1 MSSLAKRQ
9 QHALPSHS
17 TPGRPA
23 PFSRPGWQLWPGL
36 TIASALVLLS
46 VAGLGALIWEASLP
60 DISQLWQSR
69 YLRTVVTF
77 TIWQAF
83 LSVLLSLLVAIPIA
97 RILARQPAFPGRAVL
112 LRLMEL
118 SLVLPSIVAVSG
130 LVSVYGRQGWLTG
143 FASDWLGVSWN
154 LYGINGIV
162 LAHVFFN
169 APLAARIL
177 LQAIEGAPPSQ
188 LRVAAQLG
196 LGRWWYWRAVEWPA
210 IKPVLP
216 GVAALVFTL
225 CFTSFA
231 IVMTLGGGPAATTI
245 EVAIYQSLRFEFDS
259 GQAALLAMVQLII
272 CGFLWWLATRRGLTA
287 SLLPDRRVASHRTKA
302 GSSLQARLADGTALG
317 LFVLFLVMPLLGI
330 LTRGL
335 PGMGSAFFPQ
345 GSFSVNPA
353 LLDATVRSLAI
364 ALPAGLMSVCAALLI
379 LASGTT
385 SKRPAITRLTDVAA
399 YLPLIIP
406 PLVLGTGLFLLFRP
420 SLGSSSEGLVLVTL
434 INAMMALPF
443 VLQMLKGPLG
453 SLDSASRQQA
463 DQLGVL
469 GWYRWRW
476 LHWPR
481 MRKPLAL
488 AMAYGTGLSLGDFGV
503 IALFGTPGQPTLP
516 VLLYQQLGSYR
527 MDAAAA
533 TGLWLVLLLLVLF
546 SVFNRLGSPLHKTG
560 LATKSPRRVPEP
572 EHA

>member
-1 MSSLAKRQ
+1 MSPVIQHQRRSLPAYP
-9 QHALPSHS
+9 APLSHS
-17 TPGRPA
+17 R
-23 PFSRPGWQLWPGL
+23 WKLWPGL
-36 TIASALVLLS
+36 TIAAALIVLSL
-46 VAGLGALIWEASLP
+46 AGLGALVWEAELP
-60 DISQLWQSR
+60 GLSEFWSNR

-83 LSVLLSLLVAIPIA
+83 LSVVLSLLVAFPVA
-97 RILARQPAFPGRAVL
+97 RILARQPAFPGRAFL

-118 SLVLPSIVAVSG
+118 SLVLPSIVLVSG
-130 LVSVYGRQGWLTG
+130 IISVYGRQGWFTG
-143 FASDWLGVSWN
+143 LANEWLGTSWN

-177 LQAIEGAPPSQ
+177 LQAIESAPASQ
-188 LRVAAQLG
+188 RRVAAQLG

-210 IKPVLP
+210 VKPVLP
-216 GVAALVFTL
+216 GLAALVFTL

-245 EVAIYQSLRFEFDS
+245 EVAIYQSLRFEFDA
-259 GQAALLAMVQLII
+259 GQAALLAMVQLVI
-272 CGFLWWLATRRGLTA
+272 CGFFWWLAARHGLTA
-287 SLLPDRRVASHRTKA
+287 SLLPDRRVASHRSKA
-302 GSSLQARLADGTALG
+302 GSSIWARLGDGTALAV
-317 LFVLFLVMPLLGI
+317 FVLFLVTPLMAI
-330 LTRGL
+330 LLRGL
-335 PGMGSAFFPQ
+335 PGMGSAFFPD
-345 GSFSVNPA
+345 GTFSVNPA
-353 LLDATVRSLAI
+353 LLDATLRSLGIAI
-364 ALPAGLMSVCAALLI
+364 PAGLMSVIAALLI
-379 LASGTT
+379 LASGT
-385 SKRPAITRLTDVAA
+385 SQSRPTITRLSDVAA
-399 YLPLIIP
+399 YLPLMVP

-420 SLGSSSEGLVLVTL
+420 SLGNSSEGLALVTL

-443 VLQMLKGPLG
+443 VLQMLRGPMG
-453 SLDSASRQQA
+453 SLDSASRMQA

-481 MRKPLAL
+481 MRRPLAL

-503 IALFGTPGQPTLP
+503 IALFGSPGQPTLP

-527 MDAAAA
+527 IDAAAA
-533 TGLWLVLLLLVLF
+533 TGLWLVLLLLMLF
-546 SVFNRLGSPLHKTG
+546 SLFNRLGSPLFNSG
-560 LATKSPRRVPEP
+560 LAPKSSRTVPEP

>member
-1 MSSLAKRQ
+1 MRNPNKGCR
-9 QHALPSHS
+9 H
-17 TPGRPA
+17 RPPAHFA
-23 PFSRPGWQLWPGL
+23 PFSRLGWQLWPGL
-36 TIASALVLLS
+36 AIAGALVMLS
-46 VAGLGALIWEASLP
+46 LAGLGALVWEASLP
-60 DISQLWQSR
+60 DLSELWRNR

-77 TIWQAF
+77 TVWQAF
-83 LSVLLSLLVAIPIA
+83 VSVVLSLLVAIPVA
-97 RILARQPAFPGRAVL
+97 RILARQTAFPGRAVL

-130 LVSVYGRQGWLTG
+130 LVSIYGRQGWFTG
-143 FASDWLGVSWN
+143 LANDWVGVSWN

-177 LQAIEGAPPSQ
+177 LQAIESAPDSQ
-188 LRVAAQLG
+188 RRVAAQLG

-210 IKPVLP
+210 VKPILP
-216 GVAALVFTL
+216 GLAALVFTL

-259 GQAALLAMVQLII
+259 GQAALLAMVQLIM
-272 CGFLWWLATRRGLTA
+272 CGFLWWLAARHGLTA
-287 SLLPDRRVASHRTKA
+287 SLLPDRRVASHRNKA
-302 GSSLQARLADGTALG
+302 GSSIWAKLGDGAALSV
-317 LFVLFLVMPLLGI
+317 FVLFLAMPLMAI
-330 LTRGL
+330 LVRGL
-335 PGMGSAFFPQ
+335 PGMGTALFPQ
-345 GSFSVNPA
+345 GSLSVDPA
-353 LLDATVRSLAI
+353 LLDATLRSLAI
-364 ALPAGLMSVCAALLI
+364 ALPAGLMSVSAALLI
-379 LASGTT
+379 LSSGSVAS
-385 SKRPAITRLTDVAA
+385 RPTVTRFTDIAS
-399 YLPLIIP
+399 YLPLMVP

-420 SLGSSSEGLVLVTL
+420 SLGNSSEGLILVTL

-443 VLQMLKGPLG
+443 VLQMLRGPLA
-453 SLDSASRQQA
+453 SLDPASRQQA

-481 MRKPLAL
+481 MRRPLAL

-503 IALFGTPGQPTLP
+503 IALFGSPGQPTLP

-533 TGLWLVLLLLVLF
+533 TGLWLVLLLLTLF
-546 SVFNRLGSPLHKTG
+546 SLFNRLGSPLLKRG
-560 LATKSPRRVPEP
+560 LSAHSTRSVPEP
-572 EHA
+572 KHA

>member
-1 MSSLAKRQ
+1 M
-9 QHALPSHS
+9 PSVS
-17 TPGRPA
+17 TPIRHSAA
-23 PFSRPGWQLWPGL
+23 PFSQPGWRLWPGL
-36 TIASALVLLS
+36 AIASALIVLAM
-46 VAGLGALIWEASLP
+46 AGLGALVWETSLP
-60 DISQLWQSR
+60 DMSQLWRSR
-69 YLRTVVTF
+69 YLRTVVIF
-77 TIWQAF
+77 TAWQAF
-83 LSVLLSLLVAIPIA
+83 LSVALSLLVALPVA

-130 LVSVYGRQGWLTG
+130 LVSVYGRQGWFTG
-143 FASDWLGVSWN
+143 FANDWLGASWN

-177 LQAIEGAPPSQ
+177 LQGIEGAPASQ
-188 LRVAAQLG
+188 RRVAAQLG

-216 GVAALVFTL
+216 GLAALVFTL

-245 EVAIYQSLRFEFDS
+245 EVAIYQSLRFEFDA
-259 GQAALLAMVQLII
+259 GQAALLAMVQLFI
-272 CGFLWWLATRRGLTA
+272 CGFLWWLAARRGLTA
-287 SLLPDRRVASHRTKA
+287 SLLPDRRVAAHRSKA
-302 GSSLQARLADGTALG
+302 GSSVWARICDGAALG
-317 LFVLFLVMPLLGI
+317 LFVLFLLMPLIAIFL
-330 LTRGL
+330 RGL
-335 PGMGSAFFPQ
+335 PGMGAAFFPQ
-345 GSFSVNPA
+345 GSFSGNPA
-353 LLDATVRSLAI
+353 LLDATLRSLAI
-364 ALPAGLMSVCAALLI
+364 ALPAGLMSVSAALLI
-379 LASGTT
+379 LASG
-385 SKRPAITRLTDVAA
+385 SVGAKSALTRLTSVAA
-399 YLPLIIP
+399 YLPLMVP

-420 SLGSSSEGLVLVTL
+420 SLGSSNQGLILVTL

-443 VLQMLKGPLG
+443 VLQMLRGPMG
-453 SLDSASRQQA
+453 SLDLGSRQQA

-481 MRKPLAL
+481 LRRPLAL

-503 IALFGTPGQPTLP
+503 IALFGSPGHPTLP

-527 MDAAAA
+527 IDAAAA
-533 TGLWLVLLLLVLF
+533 TGLWLILILLALF
-546 SVFNRLGSPLHKTG
+546 SLFNRLGTPARKPGWT
-560 LATKSPRRVPEP
+560 TNSPRTVTEP

>member
-1 MSSLAKRQ
+1 MNPN
-9 QHALPSHS
+9 QH
-17 TPGRPA
+17 PA
-23 PFSRPGWQLWPGL
+23 PFSRPGWRLWPGL
-36 TIASALVLLS
+36 AIASALIMVAA
-46 VAGLGALIWEASLP
+46 AGLGALVWETSLP
-60 DISQLWQSR
+60 SVSELWQNR

-77 TIWQAF
+77 TVWQAF
-83 LSVLLSLLVAIPIA
+83 LSVVLSLLVAVPIA
-97 RILARQPAFPGRAVL
+97 RILARQPSFLGRSIL

-143 FASDWLGVSWN
+143 LASDWLGASWN

-177 LQAIEGAPPSQ
+177 LQAIESAPASQ
-188 LRVAAQLG
+188 RRVAAQLG

-210 IKPVLP
+210 VKPAMP
-216 GVAALVFTL
+216 GLAALVFTL

-245 EVAIYQSLRFEFDS
+245 EVAIYQSLRFEFDA
-259 GQAALLAMVQLII
+259 GRAALLAMVQLII
-272 CGFLWWLATRRGLTA
+272 CGSLWWMAARHGLTA
-287 SLLPDRRVASHRTKA
+287 SLLPDRRVASHRSKA
-302 GSSLQARLADGTALG
+302 GSSVKARLADGSALG
-317 LFVLFLVMPLLGI
+317 CFILFLIMPLAAI
-330 LTRGL
+330 LLRGL
-335 PGMGSAFFPQ
+335 PGMGSALFPE
-345 GSFSVNPA
+345 GSFVVNPA
-353 LLDATVRSLAI
+353 LLDATLRSLAI
-364 ALPAGLMSVCAALLI
+364 ALPAGLMSVTAALLI
-379 LASGTT
+379 LACGTT
-385 SKRPAITRLTDVAA
+385 TSRPAITRLTDVAA
-399 YLPLIIP
+399 YLPLMLP

-420 SLGSSSEGLVLVTL
+420 SLGNSSQGLVLVTL

-443 VLQMLKGPLG
+443 VLQMLRGPMG
-453 SLDSASRQQA
+453 NLDSASRMQA

-481 MRKPLAL
+481 LRRPLAL

-516 VLLYQQLGSYR
+516 VLLYQQLGGYR
-527 MDAAAA
+527 IDAAAA

-546 SVFNRLGSPLHKTG
+546 SLFNRLGAPARRPNQTANSPSTV
-560 LATKSPRRVPEP
+560 TEP

>member
-1 MSSLAKRQ
+1 M
-9 QHALPSHS
+9 LPNRHL
-17 TPGRPA
+17 A
-23 PFSRPGWQLWPGL
+23 PFSRSGWRLWPGL
-36 TIASALVLLS
+36 AIASALIVLS
-46 VAGLGALIWEASLP
+46 VAGMGALVWETSLP
-60 DISQLWQSR
+60 SVNELWQSR
-69 YLRTVVTF
+69 YLRTVITF
-77 TIWQAF
+77 TVWQAF
-83 LSVLLSLLVAIPIA
+83 LSVVLSLLVAIPIA
-97 RILARQPAFPGRAVL
+97 RILARQPSFPGRSVL

-130 LVSVYGRQGWLTG
+130 LISVYGRQGWFTG
-143 FASDWLGVSWN
+143 LANDWLGASWN
-154 LYGINGIV
+154 VYGINGIV

-177 LQAIEGAPPSQ
+177 LQAIESAPASQ
-188 LRVAAQLG
+188 RRVAAQLG

-210 IKPVLP
+210 VKPVMP
-216 GVAALVFTL
+216 GLAALVFTL

-245 EVAIYQSLRFEFDS
+245 EVAIYQSLRFEFDA
-259 GQAALLAMVQLII
+259 GRAALLAMVQLAI
-272 CGFLWWLATRRGLTA
+272 CGSLWWMAARHGLTA
-287 SLLPDRRVASHRTKA
+287 SLLPDRQVASHRSRA
-302 GSSLQARLADGTALG
+302 GSSLKARLADSAILG
-317 LFVLFLVMPLLGI
+317 CFVLFLIMPLAAI
-330 LTRGL
+330 LLRGL
-335 PGMGSAFFPQ
+335 PGMGMAFFPE
-345 GSFSVNPA
+345 GSFVVNPA
-353 LLDATVRSLAI
+353 LLDATLRSLAI
-364 ALPAGLMSVCAALLI
+364 ALPAGLMSVTAALLM
-379 LASGTT
+379 LACGTAT
-385 SKRPAITRLTDVAA
+385 SRPAFTRLTDVAA
-399 YLPLIIP
+399 YLPLMVP

-420 SLGSSSEGLVLVTL
+420 SLGASSQGLVLVTL

-443 VLQMLKGPLG
+443 VLQMLKGPMG

-481 MRKPLAL
+481 LRRPLAL

-527 MDAAAA
+527 IDAAAA
-533 TGLWLVLLLLVLF
+533 TGLWLVLLLLALF
-546 SVFNRLGSPLHKTG
+546 SLFNRLGMPARKPG
-560 LATKSPRRVPEP
+560 LAATSPSTASEP

>member
-1 MSSLAKRQ
+1 MRNPNKGCRR
-9 QHALPSHS
+9 
-17 TPGRPA
+17 RPPAHFA
-23 PFSRPGWQLWPGL
+23 PFSRLGWQLWPGL
-36 TIASALVLLS
+36 AIAGALVMLAL
-46 VAGLGALIWEASLP
+46 AGLGALVWEASLP
-60 DISQLWQSR
+60 DLSELWRNR

-77 TIWQAF
+77 TVWQAF
-83 LSVLLSLLVAIPIA
+83 VSVVLSLLVAIPVA
-97 RILARQPAFPGRAVL
+97 RILARQTAFPGRAVL

-130 LVSVYGRQGWLTG
+130 LVSIYGRQGWFTG
-143 FASDWLGVSWN
+143 LANDWMGVSWN

-177 LQAIEGAPPSQ
+177 LQAIESAPVSQ
-188 LRVAAQLG
+188 RRVAAQLG

-210 IKPVLP
+210 VKPILP
-216 GVAALVFTL
+216 GLAALVFTL

-259 GQAALLAMVQLII
+259 GQAALLAMVQLIM
-272 CGFLWWLATRRGLTA
+272 CGFLWWLAARHGLTA
-287 SLLPDRRVASHRTKA
+287 SLLPDRRVASHRNKA
-302 GSSLQARLADGTALG
+302 GSSIWAKLGDGAALSV
-317 LFVLFLVMPLLGI
+317 FVLFLAMPLMAI
-330 LTRGL
+330 LVRGL
-335 PGMGSAFFPQ
+335 PGMGTALFPQ
-345 GSFSVNPA
+345 GSLSVDPA
-353 LLDATVRSLAI
+353 LLDATLRSLAI
-364 ALPAGLMSVCAALLI
+364 ALPAGLMSVSAALLI
-379 LASGTT
+379 LSSGSVAS
-385 SKRPAITRLTDVAA
+385 RPTVTRFTDIAS
-399 YLPLIIP
+399 YLPLMVP

-420 SLGSSSEGLVLVTL
+420 SLGNSSEGLILVTL

-443 VLQMLKGPLG
+443 VLQMLRGPLA
-453 SLDSASRQQA
+453 SLDPASRQQA

-481 MRKPLAL
+481 MRRPLAL

-503 IALFGTPGQPTLP
+503 IALFGSPGQPTLP

-533 TGLWLVLLLLVLF
+533 TGLWLVLLLLALF
-546 SVFNRLGSPLHKTG
+546 SLFNRLGSPLFKRG
-560 LATKSPRRVPEP
+560 LSAHSTRSVPEP
-572 EHA
+572 KHA

>member
-1 MSSLAKRQ
+1 MPTLMNPNR
-9 QHALPSHS
+9 H
-17 TPGRPA
+17 PA
-23 PFSRPGWQLWPGL
+23 PFSRPGWRLWPGL
-36 TIASALVLLS
+36 AIASALIVLAM
-46 VAGLGALIWEASLP
+46 AGLGALVWEASLP
-60 DISQLWQSR
+60 NLSELWRNR

-77 TIWQAF
+77 TVWQAF
-83 LSVLLSLLVAIPIA
+83 LSVVLSLLVAIPIA
-97 RILARQPAFPGRAVL
+97 RILARQPVFPGRSAL

-130 LVSVYGRQGWLTG
+130 LVSIYGRQGWFTG
-143 FASDWLGVSWN
+143 LAGDWLGASWN

-177 LQAIEGAPPSQ
+177 LQAIESAPASQ
-188 LRVAAQLG
+188 RRVAAQLG

-210 IKPVLP
+210 VKPVMP
-216 GVAALVFTL
+216 GLAALVFTL

-245 EVAIYQSLRFEFDS
+245 EVAIYQSLRFEFDA
-259 GQAALLAMVQLII
+259 GQAALLAMVQLVI
-272 CGFLWWLATRRGLTA
+272 CGFLWWLAARKGLTA
-287 SLLPDRRVASHRTKA
+287 SLLPDRRVASHRSKA
-302 GSSLQARLADGTALG
+302 GSSLKARLADSAAIGC
-317 LFVLFLVMPLLGI
+317 FVLFLMMPLIAI
-330 LTRGL
+330 LLRGL
-335 PGMGSAFFPQ
+335 PGMGSAFFPE

-353 LLDATVRSLAI
+353 LLDATLRSLAI
-364 ALPAGLMSVCAALLI
+364 ALPAGLMSVSAALLI

-385 SKRPAITRLTDVAA
+385 ASKPAITRLTNVAA
-399 YLPLIIP
+399 YLPLMVP

-420 SLGSSSEGLVLVTL
+420 SLGNSSQGLVLVTL

-443 VLQMLKGPLG
+443 VLQMLRGPMG

-481 MRKPLAL
+481 LRKPLAL

-503 IALFGTPGQPTLP
+503 IALFGSPGQPTLP

-533 TGLWLVLLLLVLF
+533 TGLWLVLLLLMLF
-546 SVFNRLGSPLHKTG
+546 SLFNRLGSPLFRAG
-560 LATKSPRRVPEP
+560 LATHSTRTVSEP

>member
-1 MSSLAKRQ
+1 MGFQRNTQ
-9 QHALPSHS
+9 
-17 TPGRPA
+17 RYPA
-23 PFSRPGWQLWPGL
+23 PFGHPGWRLWPGL
-36 TIASALVLLS
+36 ALASALVVLAG
-46 VAGLGALIWEASLP
+46 AGLGALVWETSLP
-60 DISQLWQSR
+60 DLRQLWINR

-83 LSVLLSLLVAIPIA
+83 LSVALSLLVAIPIA
-97 RILARQPAFPGRAVL
+97 RILARQTAFPGRGIL
-112 LRLMEL
+112 LRIMEL

-130 LVSVYGRQGWLTG
+130 LVSVYGRQGWLTTL
-143 FASDWLGVSWN
+143 ANNLADTSWN

-177 LQAIEGAPPSQ
+177 LQAIENMPAPQ
-188 LRVAAQLG
+188 RRVAAQLG
-196 LGRWWYWRAVEWPA
+196 LGRWWYWCALEWPA
-210 IKPVLP
+210 LKPVLP
-216 GVAALVFTL
+216 GLAALVFTL

-259 GQAALLAMVQLII
+259 GQAALLAMVQLLV
-272 CGFLWWLATRRGLTA
+272 CGCLWWLAARRGLTS
-287 SLLPDRRVASHRTKA
+287 SLAPDRRIAAHRSKA
-302 GSSLQARLADGTALG
+302 GSSVAARLADGFVIS
-317 LFVLFLVMPLLGI
+317 LFVLFLALPLAAVL
-330 LTRGL
+330 LRGL
-335 PGMGSAFFPQ
+335 PGMGSAFFPE
-345 GSFSVNPA
+345 GSFAVNPA

-364 ALPAGLMSVCAALLI
+364 AVPAGLMSVSAALLI
-379 LASGTT
+379 LACGS
-385 SKRPAITRLTDVAA
+385 SASNRAITQLTNVASH
-399 YLPLIIP
+399 LPLMVP

-420 SLGSSSEGLVLVTL
+420 SLGSTSQGLILVTL

-443 VLQMLKGPLG
+443 VLQMLKGPLA
-453 SLDSASRQQA
+453 SLDIASRQQA
-463 DQLGVL
+463 DQLSLL

-481 MRKPLAL
+481 LRKPLAL

-503 IALFGTPGQPTLP
+503 IALFGNPGQPTLP

-527 MDAAAA
+527 IDAAAA
-533 TGLWLVLLLLVLF
+533 TGLWLVLLFLALF
-546 SVFNRLGSPLHKTG
+546 GVFNRLGSPLAGARH
-560 LATKSPRRVPEP
+560 LNHSPRTAPEP

>member
-1 MSSLAKRQ
+1 MNPN
-9 QHALPSHS
+9 QH
-17 TPGRPA
+17 PA
-23 PFSRPGWQLWPGL
+23 PFAHPGWRLWPGL
-36 TIASALVLLS
+36 AIASALILLAM
-46 VAGLGALIWEASLP
+46 AGLGALVWETSLP
-60 DISQLWQSR
+60 NVSELWQNR
-69 YLRTVVTF
+69 YLRTVVIF

-83 LSVLLSLLVAIPIA
+83 LSVVLSLLVAVPVA
-97 RILARQPAFPGRAVL
+97 RILARQPSFAGRSVL

-130 LVSVYGRQGWLTG
+130 LVSVYGRQGWFTG
-143 FASDWLGVSWN
+143 LANDWLGASWN

-177 LQAIEGAPPSQ
+177 LQAIESAPASQ
-188 LRVAAQLG
+188 RRVAAQLG

-210 IKPVLP
+210 VKPVLP
-216 GVAALVFTL
+216 GLAALVFTL

-245 EVAIYQSLRFEFDS
+245 EVAIYQSLRFEFDA
-259 GQAALLAMVQLII
+259 GQAALLAMVQLVI
-272 CGFLWWLATRRGLTA
+272 CGSLWWMAARHGLTA
-287 SLLPDRRVASHRTKA
+287 SLLPDRRVASHRSKA
-302 GSSLQARLADGTALG
+302 GSSLRARLADGAALG
-317 LFVLFLVMPLLGI
+317 CFVLFLIMPLAAI
-330 LTRGL
+330 LIRGL
-335 PGMGSAFFPQ
+335 PGMSSAFFPE
-345 GSFSVNPA
+345 GSFVVNPA
-353 LLDATVRSLAI
+353 LLDATLRSLAI
-364 ALPAGLMSVCAALLI
+364 ALPAGLMSVSAALLI
-379 LASGTT
+379 LACGTT
-385 SKRPAITRLTDVAA
+385 ASRPAITRLTDVAA
-399 YLPLIIP
+399 YLPLMVP

-420 SLGSSSEGLVLVTL
+420 SLGNSSQGLVLVTL

-443 VLQMLKGPLG
+443 VLQMLRGPMG
-453 SLDSASRQQA
+453 NLDSASLQQA

-481 MRKPLAL
+481 LRRPLAL

-527 MDAAAA
+527 IDAAAA

-546 SVFNRLGSPLHKTG
+546 SLFSRLGALARKSG
-560 LATKSPRRVPEP
+560 LANNPPHTVTEP

>member
-1 MSSLAKRQ
+1 MPSVMNPKR
-9 QHALPSHS
+9 H
-17 TPGRPA
+17 PA
-23 PFSRPGWQLWPGL
+23 PFSRPAWQLWPGL
-36 TIASALVLLS
+36 AIAGALIVLT
-46 VAGLGALIWEASLP
+46 VAGLGALIWETSLP
-60 DISQLWQSR
+60 SGSELWQNR
-69 YLRTVVTF
+69 YLRTVITF
-77 TIWQAF
+77 TAWQAF
-83 LSVLLSLLVAIPIA
+83 LSAVLSLLVAVPVA
-97 RILARQPAFPGRAVL
+97 RILARQPSFPGRSVL

-130 LVSVYGRQGWLTG
+130 LISVYGRQGWFTG
-143 FASDWLGVSWN
+143 LANDWLGVSWN
-154 LYGINGIV
+154 VYGINGIV

-177 LQAIEGAPPSQ
+177 LQAIESAPASQ
-188 LRVAAQLG
+188 RRVAAQLG

-210 IKPVLP
+210 VKTVMP
-216 GVAALVFTL
+216 GLAALVFTL

-245 EVAIYQSLRFEFDS
+245 EVAIYQSLRFEFDA
-259 GQAALLAMVQLII
+259 GQAALLAMVQLVI
-272 CGFLWWLATRRGLTA
+272 CGSLWWMAARHGLTA
-287 SLLPDRRVASHRTKA
+287 SLLPDRRVASHRSKA
-302 GSSLQARLADGTALG
+302 GSSLKARLADSAVLG
-317 LFVLFLVMPLLGI
+317 CFVLFLIMPLAAI
-330 LTRGL
+330 LLRGL
-335 PGMGSAFFPQ
+335 PGMGSAFFPE
-345 GSFSVNPA
+345 GSFTVNPA
-353 LLDATVRSLAI
+353 LLDATLRSLAI
-364 ALPAGLMSVCAALLI
+364 ALPAGLMSVSAALLI
-379 LASGTT
+379 LACGTT
-385 SKRPAITRLTDVAA
+385 TSWPAVTRLTGVAA
-399 YLPLIIP
+399 YLTLMVP

-420 SLGSSSEGLVLVTL
+420 SLGSSSQGLILVTL

-443 VLQMLKGPLG
+443 VLQMLKGPMG

-481 MRKPLAL
+481 LRRPLAL

-527 MDAAAA
+527 IDAAAA
-533 TGLWLVLLLLVLF
+533 TGLWLVLLLLALF
-546 SVFNRLGSPLHKTG
+546 SLFNWLGIPARRSNHAANSPNTV
-560 LATKSPRRVPEP
+560 TEP

>member
-1 MSSLAKRQ
+1 MGSSIGDRRYLRQ
-9 QHALPSHS
+9 AY
-17 TPGRPA
+17 PA
-23 PFSRPGWQLWPGL
+23 PFSRSGWQLWPGL
-36 TIASALVLLS
+36 VIASALVMLS
-46 VAGLGALIWEASLP
+46 LAGLGALVWEASLP
-60 DISQLWQSR
+60 DLSELWHNR
-69 YLRTVVTF
+69 YLRTVITF
-77 TIWQAF
+77 TLWQAF
-83 LSVLLSLLVAIPIA
+83 LSVVLSVFVAIPVA
-97 RILARQPAFPGRAVL
+97 RILARQPVFPGRAAL

-143 FASDWLGVSWN
+143 FADDWLGASWN

-177 LQAIEGAPPSQ
+177 LQAIESTPDSQ
-188 LRVAAQLG
+188 RRVAAQLG
-196 LGRWWYWRAVEWPA
+196 LGRWLYWRAVEWPA
-210 IKPVLP
+210 VKPILP
-216 GVAALVFTL
+216 GLAALVFTL

-259 GQAALLAMVQLII
+259 GQAALLATVQLAI
-272 CGFLWWLATRRGLTA
+272 CGFLWWLAARRGLTA
-287 SLLPDRRVASHRTKA
+287 SLLPDRRVASHRNKT
-302 GSSLQARLADGTALG
+302 GSSALAKLGDGATLATFL
-317 LFVLFLVMPLLGI
+317 LFLVTPLVAI
-330 LTRGL
+330 LSRGL
-335 PGMGSAFFPQ
+335 PGMGAALFPQ

-353 LLDATVRSLAI
+353 LLDATLRSLAI
-364 ALPAGLMSVCAALLI
+364 ALPAGFLSVSAALLI
-379 LASGTT
+379 LSSGT
-385 SKRPAITRLTDVAA
+385 PASRLRIGRLADVAA
-399 YLPLIIP
+399 YLPLMVP

-420 SLGSSSEGLVLVTL
+420 SLGSSNQGLILVTL

-443 VLQMLKGPLG
+443 VLQMLRGPLG
-453 SLDSASRQQA
+453 SLDAASRQQA

-481 MRKPLAL
+481 MRRPLAL

-503 IALFGTPGQPTLP
+503 IALFGSPGQPTLP

-533 TGLWLVLLLLVLF
+533 TGLWLVLLLLILF
-546 SVFNRLGSPLHKTG
+546 SLFNRLGSPLLKAG
-560 LATKSPRRVPEP
+560 LAPSSTRSLPEP